1 MAASASAT
9 KDYTVEQV
17 SPILEKTPQHNSGF
31 LAQTIPFYA
40 VNVTF
45 KNLRASHSDYVLR
58 EAALNPTNQDD
69 RAMEWEVDLI
79 NYFRDHPLRRGAALE
94 LAREPAAVDDED
106 VAADVVARWGSK
118 ENGGTG
124 YILRRAPASGGD
136 ALEDLTG
143 AGGVALE
150 GFSEVGGHVAG
161 GDGVD
166 LNAVRGPLVG

>member
-94 LAREPAAVDDED
+94 LAREPAAVDYKD
-106 VAADVVARWGSK
+106 VAADVVAGGGGQ
-118 ENGGTG
+118 ENGGSG
-124 YILRRAPASGGD
+124 YILR
-136 ALEDLTG
+136 
-143 AGGVALE
+143 
-150 GFSEVGGHVAG
+150 
-161 GDGVD
+161 
-166 LNAVRGPLVG
+166 